1 MRGLLSRALDNI
13 MRLHT
18 SIYANH
24 KLNTNPSL
32 ERIRIAFMGNGSTHF
47 LTQFKT
53 IREVSI
59 ETLKLSTGIPQPLS
73 IIWVWPSHKT
83 DIIRGAGSLRFIYI
97 IRFYMYMYEKKN
109 NLKYRK
115 FSNIRRTQYQ
125 NLNKSRLILQSP
137 LPNPL
142 KPSVKSRMKM

>member
-24 KLNTNPSL
+24 KLNTNPTL
-32 ERIRIAFMGNGSTHF
+32 ERIRIAFIGNGSTHF
-47 LTQFKT
+47 LSQFKA

-59 ETLKLSTGIPQPLS
+59 ETLKLFTCIPQPLS

-97 IRFYMYMYEKKN
+97 IRFYMYEKKN

-115 FSNIRRTQYQ
+115 ISNIRRTKYK